1 MQHLF
6 APRCSLWKFWIL
18 AIVAWRILLRK
29 CPLSSHESLFS
40 IPCCREDRDTNPC
53 STSAFFATQ
62 LNFLELRLYFF
73 AFRYDRGNIS
83 ELSWFSW
90 DADNSKLVD
99 RWRNRAQW
107 KLPTCCRECHVERQ
121 IAGGGEYEVQ
131 ESPEHCL
138 VRLTFSAHPVLRTS
152 MWRGWVWA
160 SSGGTLM
167 RKFVTLGFVYTSV
180 YILLG
185 SVHLSKAQCW
195 DLPQYSRISN
205 AVTTWLIRFSHPPSL
220 VFSMYYI

>member
-40 IPCCREDRDTNPC
+40 IPCCREDRDVNPC

-90 DADNSKLVD
+90 DADNSKLELTGEETGGNENC
-99 RWRNRAQW
+99 RRAAE
-107 KLPTCCRECHVERQ
+107 KCHVKRQ
-121 IAGGGEYEVQ
+121 IA
-131 ESPEHCL
+131 
-138 VRLTFSAHPVLRTS
+138 
-152 MWRGWVWA
+152 
-160 SSGGTLM
+160 SGGSTKYKKALSTAS
-167 RKFVTLGFVYTSV
+167 FVLHSLHTQYTYVSVTRLSLSKLGEDTNEEVCCVGSFVY
-180 YILLG
+180 
-185 SVHLSKAQCW
+185 
-195 DLPQYSRISN
+195 
-205 AVTTWLIRFSHPPSL
+205 
-220 VFSMYYI
+220 